1 MESSTS
7 ISRRCI
13 GHLRGC
19 SLLLLFLVQGYC
31 AAASSATSAASSSY
45 KVTHNFQATTGLGT
59 VGSLVCDNGNSPSK
73 QTCYGTTYMG
83 GGWGVGTVFSVRG
96 DGTRYRVIATFDIF
110 NGGFPSAQVGKPY
123 DSTTALCLCG
133 D

>member
-1 MESSTS
+1 MAPSTP
-7 ISRRCI
+7 ISRRGVRTI
-13 GHLRGC
+13 GPSC
-19 SLLLLFLVQGYC
+19 FLLLLLLVQCYF
-31 AAASSATSAASSSY
+31 AAASSAASSSY
-45 KVTHNFQATTGLGT
+45 KVTHSFQATTGLGAG
-59 VGSLVCDNGNSPSK
+59 GSLVCDNGNSPSK
-73 QTCYGTTYMG
+73 QTCYGFTYLG
-83 GGWGVGTVFSVRG
+83 GAWGVGTVFSVRG